1 VGRVGEGR
9 DGSLWQFCGCG
20 DGVFGSEFGDDLEA
34 VLVKGEGIGG
44 SVAGEVRNG
53 SEEG

>member
-1 VGRVGEGR
+1 MGEGK

-34 VLVKGEGIGG
+34 VLVKGEGNRGLG
-44 SVAGEVRNG
+44 CG
-53 SEEG
+53 